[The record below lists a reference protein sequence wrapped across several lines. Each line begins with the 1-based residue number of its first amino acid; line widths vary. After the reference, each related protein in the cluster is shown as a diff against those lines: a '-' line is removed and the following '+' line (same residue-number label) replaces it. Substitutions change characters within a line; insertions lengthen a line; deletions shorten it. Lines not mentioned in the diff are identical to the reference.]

1 MEEKLIYRGTKVI
14 LQFDQDGDNHHYT
27 YMLVDCH
34 EQGFVFQIIPI
45 DGFYAGSISGLITID
60 PNLVDHKAI
69 SYKHLIKELKRNF
82 MTIRTKGIQIV
93 ADS

>member
-1 MEEKLIYRGTKVI
+1 MEDKLIYRGTKVI

-45 DGFYAGSISGLITID
+45 DGYYAGSISGLITND
-60 PNLVDHKAI
+60 PILVDHIAV
-69 SYKHLIKELKRNF
+69 SYKHLIKEIKRNF
-82 MTIRTKGIQIV
+82 KTIRLKDIQIV
-93 ADS
+93 AGS